1 MWYQTCPNEISRK
14 GDCFVKKTNIFY
26 FFSFFAM
33 KHLEKGRKSLLKNE
47 YLFQDSQP
55 KKKKLKPVE
64 KTKYK
69 LKDYFEHNDDQDQD

>member
-1 MWYQTCPNEISRK
+1 
-14 GDCFVKKTNIFY
+14 
-26 FFSFFAM
+26 M
-33 KHLEKGRKSLLKNE
+33 KHLEKGRKNLLKNE

-69 LKDYFEHNDDQDQD
+69 LKDYFERNDDLDQD